1 MFIVDRIA
9 TYKHMNAEHVTGFC
23 ALIGYN
29 RLNAAKSCSITKSY
43 APKSFSLYY
52 KITVE

>member
-9 TYKHMNAEHVTGFC
+9 IYKHMNTEHVTGFC

-29 RLNAAKSCSITKSY
+29 NRLNAAKSY
-43 APKSFSLYY
+43 APKSCRYY